1 MVIAAVIGLVLFLF
15 AISDVFSSGRGTEAL
30 GNLASGFAGYGQ
42 RLAAFGR
49 ILADRTVGAPL
60 LTCGCAA
67 GAILLLGKLYLRF
80 RAGKQEQK
88 GENSGRDA
96 AWMLMVPVAGYFLLA
111 SRMSPYLVDRYIM
124 PLFPFV
130 ALLLALLLCLLGK
143 KLTEISGWKEQIV
156 GGMLVLLLVVV
167 QGLRL
172 AAYDGEY
179 LYQGYARQEALAE
192 EYEEFPCICVYVGVG
207 YYENL
212 PEFMCY
218 TKTLLVTA
226 EELKERKDTESV
238 EALDR
243 VIVLIKPGVDKEATV
258 SVLRDK
264 YGYTSEELLLSEGV
278 HGDMI
283 YMFSR

>member
-1 MVIAAVIGLVLFLF
+1 MSREV
-15 AISDVFSSGRGTEAL
+15 RGIL
-30 GNLASGFAGYGQ
+30 CMLIIPVVGY
-42 RLAAFGR
+42 
-49 ILADRTVGAPL
+49 
-60 LTCGCAA
+60 
-67 GAILLLGKLYLRF
+67 Y
-80 RAGKQEQK
+80 
-88 GENSGRDA
+88 
-96 AWMLMVPVAGYFLLA
+96 LLA

-192 EYEEFPCICVYVGVG
+192 EYEEFPCICVYAGVG
-207 YYENL
+207 YYQNL
-212 PEFMCY
+212 PEFMHY

>member
-1 MVIAAVIGLVLFLF
+1 MP
-15 AISDVFSSGRGTEAL
+15 
-30 GNLASGFAGYGQ
+30 
-42 RLAAFGR
+42 
-49 ILADRTVGAPL
+49 DR
-60 LTCGCAA
+60 
-67 GAILLLGKLYLRF
+67 KHWR
-80 RAGKQEQK
+80 K
-88 GENSGRDA
+88 N
-96 AWMLMVPVAGYFLLA
+96 
-111 SRMSPYLVDRYIM
+111 
-124 PLFPFV
+124 
-130 ALLLALLLCLLGK
+130 
-143 KLTEISGWKEQIV
+143 
-156 GGMLVLLLVVV
+156 
-167 QGLRL
+167 
-172 AAYDGEY
+172 
-179 LYQGYARQEALAE
+179 
-192 EYEEFPCICVYVGVG
+192 ICVYAGVG

-212 PEFMCY
+212 PEFMHY